1 MQVIHEIKALRKTI
15 KALQRQGRTIGLVPT
30 MGFLHEG
37 HLSLIRRSKQENDCT
52 VVSVFVNPT
61 QFGPN
66 EDLDAYPRDAQR
78 DIALMEAEKTDIA
91 FFPNK
96 EALYPTGYTTYIQ
109 VEGPLT
115 QVLCGRSRPTH
126 FRGVTTIVAKL
137 FNLVAPTRAYFGQ
150 KDAQQVV
157 VIGKMVKDLDFDL
170 ELVVCPI
177 VREADGLAMSS
188 RNAYLTPDQRAQA
201 VVLSKALFEARDL
214 VEKGERRADQIV
226 KHIMQGIESVAE
238 AAVDYISIVDG
249 HTLKDVEVLNGT
261 VLIAIAVR
269 IGRTRLIDNV
279 QVEV

>member
-1 MQVIHEIKALRKTI
+1 MIQVFEHIEALRAFLDPLEKEG
-15 KALQRQGRTIGLVPT
+15 KSIGFVPT
-30 MGFLHEG
+30 MGALHTG
-37 HLSLIRRSKQENDCT
+37 HLALIRESKKDNDLT
-52 VVSVFVNPT
+52 VCSIFVNPT
-61 QFGPN
+61 QFNNP
-66 EDLDAYPRDAQR
+66 EDLKKYPRDFEKDQLLLEGEHC
-78 DIALMEAEKTDIA
+78 DVVFHPSVDEMYPVPSTEVFDFGMLDKVMEGE
-91 FFPNK
+91 F
-96 EALYPTGYTTYIQ
+96 
-109 VEGPLT
+109 
-115 QVLCGRSRPTH
+115 RPGH
-126 FRGVTTIVAKL
+126 FNGVATVVKRLFEIVR
-137 FNLVAPTRAYFGQ
+137 PTRAYFGQ

-238 AAVDYISIVDG
+238 AAVDYISVVDG
-249 HTLKDVEVLNGT
+249 HTLKDVEVLNGS